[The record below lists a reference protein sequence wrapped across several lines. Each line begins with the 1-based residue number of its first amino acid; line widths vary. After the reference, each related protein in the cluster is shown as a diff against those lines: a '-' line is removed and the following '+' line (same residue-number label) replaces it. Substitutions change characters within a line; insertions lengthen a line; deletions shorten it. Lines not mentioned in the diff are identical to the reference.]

1 MAFDTQITDLVGG
14 TIDQT
19 ACDQW
24 AVDGAREIIMQLPAA
39 LQERCSDFSVL
50 NNSPTTLDLDTA
62 ANAKVGKVL
71 YCTRYSGT
79 RYLPCRLVAP
89 ENATLTDDSTA
100 TNYYATND
108 DPAYYISD
116 NTVVIKPTTD
126 ATYIGRVYHVVY
138 PTSLDI
144 SAITAGQMTIF
155 PIECEHL
162 MVLYVAMKQLQQYMA
177 IMSTSWN
184 SAITTALSNASDVIN
199 NNQPSATTDAYGA
212 LSNEDIEIM
221 SASLQLA
228 SSQLQDAGGRLQQDS
243 TKYKWYADKY
253 TKLSADYVRGLTA
266 LKGV

>member
-1 MAFDTQITDLVGG
+1 MAFDAQVTDLVGG

-24 AVDGAREIIMQLPAA
+24 AVDGAREIIAQLPSS
-39 LQERCSDFSVL
+39 LQERCSDFAVL
-50 NNSPTTLDLDTA
+50 DDSPTTLDLDTA

-79 RYLPCRLVAP
+79 RYLPCRVVAAQY
-89 ENATLTDDSTA
+89 ATLTDDSTA
-100 TNYYATND
+100 SNYYATND
-108 DPAYYISD
+108 DPAYFISD
-116 NTVVIKPTTD
+116 NTVVIKPDTD

-144 SAITAGQMTIF
+144 SAITTGQMTIF

-184 SAITTALSNASDVIN
+184 SAITQALTNASDVIN
-199 NNQPSATTDAYGA
+199 NNQPSTTTDAYGA

-228 SSQLQDAGGRLQQDS
+228 SQQLQDAGGRLQQDS
-243 TKYKWYADKY
+243 TKYQWYSDQY
-253 TKLSADYVRGLTA
+253 TRLSADYIRGITA
-266 LKGV
+266 LQGV

>member
-1 MAFDTQITDLVGG
+1 MAYIDELVQDLTRG
-14 TIDQT
+14 TINQS
-19 ACDQW
+19 ACNQW
-24 AVDGAREIIMQLPAA
+24 AVDGAREIIMQLPLS

-50 NNSPTTLDLDTA
+50 DDSPTTLDLDTA
-62 ANAKVGKVL
+62 SYGKVL
-71 YCTRYSGT
+71 YCTRYNGSYHLT
-79 RYLPCRLVAP
+79 CRLISPQYAS
-89 ENATLTDDSTA
+89 LTDDSTSS
-100 TNYYATND
+100 NYFASAD

-116 NTVVIKPTTD
+116 NTVVIKPDTD

-144 SAITAGQMTIF
+144 SAITTGQMTTF

-212 LSNEDIEIM
+212 LNNEDIEIM
-221 SASLQLA
+221 SAALQLA
-228 SSQLQDAGGRLQQDS
+228 SQQLQDAGARLQQDS
-243 TKYKWYADKY
+243 TKYQWYNDQYA
-253 TKLSADYVRGLTA
+253 KLSADYVRGLAA
-266 LKGV
+266 LQGV